1 MSSSSLL
8 YLHKK
13 TLSSDEIKNDV
24 DFLLGLLAEKGS
36 QIKRWQAYLNEDETV
51 SGDENLHLHAD
62 LMEQMTYREVM
73 VENFSEEA
81 ALFFMWAARF
91 GKLGELHD
99 SGTTAGKLEKADYVR
114 QNIHSQLQ
122 SEYVKEIME
131 KVLQISLHEENP
143 KNEQFDSV
151 GFFDSLQRRGQ
162 LNTALKM
169 LQQKSISRWEQLVA
183 KEIFENLPVLLGHT
197 KKYRSVKVFL
207 QKNAKQI
214 SHGMEN
220 HIKYENFP
228 EKHRGKVD
236 QLQDIWLAFV
246 QEN

>member
-1 MSSSSLL
+1 MSISSLL

-13 TLSSDEIKNDV
+13 TLSSKDIKDDV

-51 SGDENLHLHAD
+51 AGDENLHLHSG

-73 VENFSEEA
+73 VENLSEEE

-99 SGTTAGKLEKADYVR
+99 LGLNVGKLEKADYVR
-114 QNIHSQLQ
+114 RNIHSQLQ
-122 SEYVKEIME
+122 SDYAREIME
-131 KVLQISLHEENP
+131 KVLQISAHKENP
-143 KNEQFDSV
+143 ANEQFDSV

-169 LQQKSISRWEQLVA
+169 LQQKSIAQWDQLVSQ
-183 KEIFENLPVLLGHT
+183 ELFEHLPILLGHAE
-197 KKYRSVKVFL
+197 KYRSVKIFL

-214 SHGMEN
+214 SHGVEN
-220 HIKYENFP
+220 HLNQERLA
-228 EKHRGKVD
+228 EKHTAKIEELRNAW
-236 QLQDIWLAFV
+236 QIFA